1 MPADEGEPIA
11 GSASVLENEVV
22 RLRHVAGALDE
33 VAGAVS
39 RARADEWSGRAREG
53 YDGARGRLR
62 ERCLRAAEEFTR
74 AARAVDGYRAV
85 LLELQP
91 RARWAVEEA
100 RGRGPEAEAVAEERV
115 DRWRRQLGRAGDE
128 AAAAVRDAMRRM
140 GDLGGVFARP
150 EVAPIAAPRAPE
162 RRSAPVA
169 RPDLGDGPTYEP
181 RLRELNRAL
190 VAAFAGLP

>member
-1 MPADEGEPIA
+1 MPGDEGEPIA

-22 RLRHVAGALDE
+22 RLRHVADALGE

-39 RARADEWSGRAREG
+39 RARADEWSGRARDG
-53 YDGARGRLR
+53 YDGARDGVRA
-62 ERCLRAAEEFTR
+62 RCLRAAEEFTR

-100 RGRGPEAEAVAEERV
+100 RGRGPAAEAVAEERV
-115 DRWRRQLGRAGDE
+115 DRWRRQLDRAGDE
-128 AAAAVRDAMRRM
+128 AAAAVRAAVRRM
-140 GDLGGVFARP
+140 GDLGGISPRQA
-150 EVAPIAAPRAPE
+150 VAPIAAPRAPE

-169 RPDLGDGPTYEP
+169 RPDLGDGPTYES
-181 RLRELNRAL
+181 RLQELNRAL